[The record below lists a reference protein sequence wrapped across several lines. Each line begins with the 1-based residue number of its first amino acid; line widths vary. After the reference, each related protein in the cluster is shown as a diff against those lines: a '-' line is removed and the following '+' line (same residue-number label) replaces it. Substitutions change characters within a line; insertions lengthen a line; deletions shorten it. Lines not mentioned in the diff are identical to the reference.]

1 MKKILFSLLLLG
13 SVLSSTHV
21 FGQIRSGSVGLG
33 LQVGDPS
40 GLTLKFYNG
49 GKASVDILA
58 AWDLNDYLFLNVHA
72 LYHKPLGGARN
83 VNFFYGP
90 GAFLAFYEGNR
101 RYDDDDYLGAGIS
114 GNLGLSVF
122 FDRFELFGQITPRL
136 QVIER
141 TNGDLGGGI
150 GLRFYF

>member
-1 MKKILFSLLLLG
+1 MKKILLVLLL
-13 SVLSSTHV
+13 VLFGLSTV
-21 FGQIRSGSVGLG
+21 AVQGQVKSGSVGLG

-58 AWDLNDYLFLNVHA
+58 AWDLNDYLFVNVHA

-90 GAFLAFYEGNR
+90 GAFISFYERG
-101 RYDDDDYLGAGIS
+101 RYEDYIGAGIS
-114 GNLGLSVF
+114 GNFGLNVF
-122 FDRFELFGQITPRL
+122 FDRFELFAQITPRL
-136 QVIER
+136 QVLEF
-141 TNGDLGGGI
+141 TDGDLGGGV

>member
-1 MKKILFSLLLLG
+1 MKKILFVLPFVLLG
-13 SVLSSTHV
+13 LSPFFVQAQVS
-21 FGQIRSGSVGLG
+21 SGSVGIG

-49 GKASVDILA
+49 RKASVDILA
-58 AWDLNDYLFLNVHA
+58 AWDLNDYLFVNVHA
-72 LYHKPLGGARN
+72 LYHKPVGGSGN

-90 GAFLAFYEGNR
+90 GAFIAFYERG
-101 RYDDDDYLGAGIS
+101 RYEDYLGVGIS
-114 GNLGLSVF
+114 GNFGINVF
-122 FDRFELFGQITPRL
+122 FDQFELFGQITPRL
-136 QVIER
+136 QVIEN

>member
-1 MKKILFSLLLLG
+1 MKKFLFVLLLAFCGLG
-13 SVLSSTHV
+13 SAQTFAQVK
-21 FGQIRSGSVGLG
+21 SGSVGLG

-40 GLTLKFYNG
+40 GLTLKFYKA

-58 AWDLNDYLFLNVHA
+58 AWDLNDYLFVNVHA

-90 GAFLAFYEGNR
+90 GAFIAFYERG
-101 RYDDDDYLGAGIS
+101 RYEDYLGVGIS
-114 GNLGLSVF
+114 GNFGINVF
-122 FDRFELFGQITPRL
+122 FDQFELFGQITPRL
-136 QVIER
+136 QVIEN
-141 TNGDLGGGI
+141 TDGDLGGGI

>member
-1 MKKILFSLLLLG
+1 MKKILFTLFLLSFGLSTSTLLAQ
-13 SVLSSTHV
+13 VK
-21 FGQIRSGSVGLG
+21 SGSVGLG

-49 GKASVDILA
+49 GRASVDILA
-58 AWDLNDYLFLNVHA
+58 AWDLNDYLFLNIHA
-72 LYHKPLGGARN
+72 LYHKPLGGSGN

-90 GAFLAFYEGNR
+90 GAFLAFYEGDR
-101 RYDDDDYLGAGIS
+101 RFDSDDYLGAGIS
-114 GNLGLSVF
+114 GNFGINVF

>member
-1 MKKILFSLLLLG
+1 MKKILFSLLLFIF
-13 SVLSSTHV
+13 VLSSATV
-21 FGQIRSGSVGLG
+21 SAQVKSGSVGLG

-40 GLTLKFYNG
+40 GLTLKFYNAG
-49 GKASVDILA
+49 RASVDILA

-72 LYHKPLGGARN
+72 LYHKPLGGSRN

-101 RYDDDDYLGAGIS
+101 RFDDDDYLGVGIS
-114 GNLGLSVF
+114 GNFGINVF
-122 FDRFELFGQITPRL
+122 FDQFELFGQITPRL